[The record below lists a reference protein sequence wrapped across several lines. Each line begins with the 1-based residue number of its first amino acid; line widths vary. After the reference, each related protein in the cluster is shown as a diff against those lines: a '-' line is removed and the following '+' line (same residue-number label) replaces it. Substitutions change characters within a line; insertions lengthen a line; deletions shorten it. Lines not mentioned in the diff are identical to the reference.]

1 MTVHERSGVPRRALL
16 LNLVVIVVY
25 LLPFGGWQDI
35 VSVMGDLYLL
45 LYVAAAVA
53 AAVFAVVEPDRLS
66 GWVPGLRF
74 IAPVSFVLASEFI
87 YWSGW
92 PDLRLAL
99 PLTLLGVP
107 LFVALWRTD
116 RTVPLGTELRRGA
129 WLVAH
134 LLLLTALSGLGS
146 FQGAGLLPA
155 PYDTIAVALGSLAVF
170 PLAVRSGVRLHRVP
184 VTP

>member
-1 MTVHERSGVPRRALL
+1 
-16 LNLVVIVVY
+16 
-25 LLPFGGWQDI
+25 
-35 VSVMGDLYLL
+35 
-45 LYVAAAVA
+45 
-53 AAVFAVVEPDRLS
+53 VFAVVEPDRLP
-66 GWVPGLRF
+66 GWVPGLHV
-74 IAPVSFVLASEFI
+74 ITPVSFVLASELT

-92 PDLRLAL
+92 PDLRQAL

-146 FQGAGLLPA
+146 FKGANLVPA
-155 PYDTIAVALGSLAVF
+155 PYDTIAVALASLAVF
-170 PLAVRSGVRLHRVP
+170 PLAVRAGVRLHQEP
-184 VTP
+184 AVTP